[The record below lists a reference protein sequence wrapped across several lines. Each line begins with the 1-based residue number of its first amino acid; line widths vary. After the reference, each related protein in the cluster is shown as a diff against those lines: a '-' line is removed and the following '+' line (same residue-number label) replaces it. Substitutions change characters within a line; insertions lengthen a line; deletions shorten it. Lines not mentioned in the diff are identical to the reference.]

1 MKTNTWI
8 DKLLIAPALLISLF
22 VVLIPGILTVVV
34 SLTDWNGIKP
44 ELNFIGFRNFQELFA
59 DKYFWRSMT
68 NNIKWTL
75 LFLTIPVLIGLITSV
90 FLFQIKKGRTA
101 FQLMYLFPYV
111 LAPVT
116 NAMLWLN
123 IIYNPRSGIF
133 GYLKSIG
140 WSIASPLSNLKTA
153 LIGVAAVDIWHF
165 WGFLTV
171 VYFAALRQTPE
182 EQIEAAKVE
191 GCGGWHMFQY
201 VYFPNI
207 FPTFLLM
214 FIMITINSF
223 LTFDYIYLLTN
234 GGPAHMT
241 EMLST
246 YTYSFAF
253 SALQVGKASAVGLF
267 MSFFGFV
274 AAVFYVRASR
284 TETLS

>member
-140 WSIASPLSNLKTA
+140 WSIASRSDP
-153 LIGVAAVDIWHF
+153 H
-165 WGFLTV
+165 
-171 VYFAALRQTPE
+171 R
-182 EQIEAAKVE
+182 
-191 GCGGWHMFQY
+191 
-201 VYFPNI
+201 
-207 FPTFLLM
+207 
-214 FIMITINSF
+214 
-223 LTFDYIYLLTN
+223 
-234 GGPAHMT
+234 
-241 EMLST
+241 
-246 YTYSFAF
+246 
-253 SALQVGKASAVGLF
+253 
-267 MSFFGFV
+267 
-274 AAVFYVRASR
+274 
-284 TETLS
+284 